1 MLQDHIRPGLDILF
15 IGFNPSI
22 LSGMTGHHFA
32 SPNNRF
38 WKILHEAGITPE
50 KFKPE
55 EDLLLPEIGLGLT
68 NIVERPTKSAEEITK
83 EEYRDG
89 REILKE
95 KIRFYKP
102 LIACFVGKG
111 VYQQYSLKKEIPWGE
126 QQEQIVPGTADF
138 VAPSSSGLVRMK
150 IEEIIGIYSELP
162 SLAATLKE
170 K

>member
-1 MLQDHIRPGLDILF
+1 MLQDHIKPGLDIHF

-22 LSGMTGHHFA
+22 LSGKTGHHFA

-38 WKILHEAGITPE
+38 WKILNEAAITP
-50 KFKPE
+50 KKYMPE
-55 EDLLLPEIGLGLT
+55 EDFLLPEIGLGLT
-68 NIVERPTKSAEEITK
+68 NIVARPTKSAEEITK
-83 EEYRDG
+83 EEYEAG

-95 KIRFYKP
+95 KIRTYKP

-111 VYQQYSLKKEIPWGE
+111 VYQQYSLKKEVPWGE
-126 QQEQIVPGTADF
+126 QREQIVPGTADF

-150 IEEIIGIYSELP
+150 IKDIIEIYTELP
-162 SLAATLKE
+162 ALAARLKE

>member
-22 LSGMTGHHFA
+22 LSGKTGHHFA

-38 WKILHEAGITPE
+38 WKILHEAAITP
-50 KFKPE
+50 KKYNPE
-55 EDLLLPEIGLGLT
+55 EDFLLPDIGLGLT
-68 NIVERPTKSAEEITK
+68 NIVARPTKSAEEITK

-95 KIRFYKP
+95 KIRAYKP
-102 LIACFVGKG
+102 LVACFVGKG

-126 QQEQIVPGTADF
+126 QLEQIVPGTADF

-150 IEEIIGIYSELP
+150 LEEIIRIYSELP
-162 SLAATLKE
+162 SLAAKLKE